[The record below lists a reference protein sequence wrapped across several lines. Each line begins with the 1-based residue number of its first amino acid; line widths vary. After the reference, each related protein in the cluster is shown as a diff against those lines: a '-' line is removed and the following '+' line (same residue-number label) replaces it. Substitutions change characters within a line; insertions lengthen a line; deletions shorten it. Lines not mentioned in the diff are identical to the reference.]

1 MVNLRAIVPNPDGVL
16 LPGIFLRGDI
26 YQGVLPNAPVVIASG
41 VQREANG
48 VTYVYIIDDKGA
60 VARRNVK
67 LSYEYDK
74 YFVITDGIKVGD
86 KVITSN
92 VQKIREGVPVV
103 PIDPNAKQQAPAS
116 KQ

>member
-1 MVNLRAIVPNPDGVL
+1 MSKVNGTNL
-16 LPGIFLRGDI
+16 
-26 YQGVLPNAPVVIASG
+26 VVIANG

-48 VTYVYIIDDKGA
+48 VTYVYIIDDKGT

-116 KQ
+116 K